1 MKGVNGKRNDEMLE
15 KKERRNR
22 LALAAR
28 RRRRRRRKREFV
40 CYSFSYICIYFSVAD
55 CAEARSDY
63 TWLERIVN
71 GLLNRRMMRQ
81 QRQQIRKT
89 LRHPIR
95 DLPFYI
101 CTQKREKYF
110 HPFLCTVYRWMA
122 KEKEGVGRNRRF
134 WLGTNSGGSKR
145 SLYDCG
151 IVKGSREPVL
161 VLVVRRLWSDAPFH
175 PDDWWSHPAIHK
187 RISLSL
193 TIALVEWIAPS
204 SSFPL
209 DWFPVFGHLV
219 SLAHPPRT
227 YIHTYIYISFILFRW
242 MIDQCRRQIMLRQKE
257 IGERNRQVG
266 QQGALARSLSCTWYV
281 FFNFDQNRIKNG
293 MKWFRQSG

>member
-1 MKGVNGKRNDEMLE
+1 MLFLFLYLYLLFCGGLCGSSIWLYMTRADCE
-15 KKERRNR
+15 R
-22 LALAAR
+22 LAESADDAPAAATNTQDTTPSHPR
-28 RRRRRRRKREFV
+28 PPFLYMYTEKREI
-40 CYSFSYICIYFSVAD
+40 FSS
-55 CAEARSDY
+55 
-63 TWLERIVN
+63 L
-71 GLLNRRMMRQ
+71 
-81 QRQQIRKT
+81 
-89 LRHPIR
+89 
-95 DLPFYI
+95 
-101 CTQKREKYF
+101 
-110 HPFLCTVYRWMA
+110 LCTVYRWMA

-227 YIHTYIYISFILFRW
+227 YIHTYIYIYLLFYFAGWSINVDDR
-242 MIDQCRRQIMLRQKE
+242 
-257 IGERNRQVG
+257 
-266 QQGALARSLSCTWYV
+266 
-281 FFNFDQNRIKNG
+281 
-293 MKWFRQSG
+293 

>member
-1 MKGVNGKRNDEMLE
+1 MESETTRCLKRRSAGIGWLWLREEEEEEEE
-15 KKERRNR
+15 KESLCAIPFLISVSTFLWRTVRKLDLIIHDSSGLWTACWIGGWCASSGNKY
-22 LALAAR
+22 AR
-28 RRRRRRRKREFV
+28 H
-40 CYSFSYICIYFSVAD
+40 YAI
-55 CAEARSDY
+55 
-63 TWLERIVN
+63 
-71 GLLNRRMMRQ
+71 
-81 QRQQIRKT
+81 
-89 LRHPIR
+89 PIR

-227 YIHTYIYISFILFRW
+227 YIHIYIYIFYFISLDDRS
-242 MIDQCRRQIMLRQKE
+242 MSTTDNVATK
-257 IGERNRQVG
+257 GNRGTEQTSWTAG
-266 QQGALARSLSCTWYV
+266 RSRSLSLVYLVRV
-281 FFNFDQNRIKNG
+281 FQFWSK
-293 MKWFRQSG
+293 SH

>member
-1 MKGVNGKRNDEMLE
+1 MESETTRCLKRRSAGIGWLWLREEEEEEEE
-15 KKERRNR
+15 KESLCAIPFLISVSTFLWRTVRKLDLIIHDSSGLWTACWIGGWCASSGNKY
-22 LALAAR
+22 AR
-28 RRRRRRRKREFV
+28 H
-40 CYSFSYICIYFSVAD
+40 YAI
-55 CAEARSDY
+55 
-63 TWLERIVN
+63 
-71 GLLNRRMMRQ
+71 
-81 QRQQIRKT
+81 
-89 LRHPIR
+89 PIR

-219 SLAHPPRT
+219 SLAHPTRT
-227 YIHTYIYISFILFRW
+227 YIHIYISFILFRW